1 MSKASKEEVA
11 YFYPNPKKSSK
22 KEIEKKSLQKKLQRG
37 VSELSERSPSYFK
50 VFDEDDDSDQLL
62 LQTEVSVNYKLVT
75 IKNLA
80 KDVITERYN
89 FEKPLGEGGF
99 GSVKVAS
106 LKKDPRKKYAIKS
119 IKKEEFR
126 SASEMRMVLQMD
138 HPNIAKIYKCVY
150 DKFYVHFVMKYI
162 DGITLKD
169 YMERFPARRLPETKC
184 QIIMRQLINAIKYM
198 HSVNIAHRDL
208 KLHNIMVT
216 NYENEDERDL
226 RVHVIDFGLSKFFK
240 DAKSNQKMEMKSFT
254 GTELFMAPEIM

>member
-1 MSKASKEEVA
+1 M
-11 YFYPNPKKSSK
+11 
-22 KEIEKKSLQKKLQRG
+22 
-37 VSELSERSPSYFK
+37 
-50 VFDEDDDSDQLL
+50 
-62 LQTEVSVNYKLVT
+62 LQTDVSLNYKLVT

-80 KDVITERYN
+80 KDVITNRYQ

-106 LKKDPRKKYAIKS
+106 LKKDPSKKYAIKS
-119 IKKEEFR
+119 IKKEEFK

-138 HPNIAKIYKCVY
+138 HPNLVKIYKCVY
-150 DKFYVHFVMKYI
+150 DSHYVHFVMKYI
-162 DGITLKD
+162 EGITLKD
-169 YMERFPARRLPETKC
+169 YMERFTDGRLPESKC

-216 NYENEDERDL
+216 NYDTEDERDI

-240 DAKSNQKMEMKSFT
+240 DAKSNQILDLKSYL
-254 GTELFMAPEIM
+254 GTEQYMAPEVIKFFVPDDKSEEKIGEQSEQPDPF